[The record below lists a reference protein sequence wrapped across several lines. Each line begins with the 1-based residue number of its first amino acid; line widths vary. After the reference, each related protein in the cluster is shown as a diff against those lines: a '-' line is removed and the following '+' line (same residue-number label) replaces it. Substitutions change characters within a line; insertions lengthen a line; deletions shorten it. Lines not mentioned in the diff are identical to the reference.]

1 MMGTPLTHGPNAHG
15 HCTTASAASG
25 RIEWALH
32 RAIRRRAL
40 WWACAGGAA
49 LVAVY
54 LGVLAL
60 ANSLEHALTEFLRLW
75 YWMTPIIL
83 GFAAQIGLFAY
94 ARGASGAHAGHG
106 RGVAASGGAST
117 VSMVACCAHHL
128 TDVLPLVGLAGAAF
142 FLSAYQSL
150 FLLLGVLSN
159 LVGLVY
165 LLGILRRHRLFPAQ
179 RSLLARLVEWPVERA
194 LVPTAMGAAALFA
207 AVSLATM
214 R

>member
-1 MMGTPLTHGPNAHG
+1 MMGTPLAHDSTATG
-15 HCTTASAASG
+15 HCTAAPTANG
-25 RIEWALH
+25 RLDWPLH
-32 RAIRRRAL
+32 RSIRRRAL
-40 WWACAGGAA
+40 WSACAGGAA
-49 LVAVY
+49 LIAVY
-54 LGVLAL
+54 LGVLAV

-75 YWMTPIIL
+75 FWMTPIIV

-150 FLLLGVLSN
+150 FLLLGALSN

-165 LLGILRRHRLFPAQ
+165 LLGILHRHRLFPAQ
-179 RSLLARLVEWPVERA
+179 RSLLALIVARPVDRA
-194 LVPTAMGAAALFA
+194 LLPTAIGAAALFA
-207 AVSLATM
+207 VVSLAMM